1 MRQMGMQH
9 KAVNAVGGEQTTG
22 RLWVSGYE
30 DLDKYLADCSDEDNV
45 WDLAERITD
54 DAQASGCE
62 LAVQDVFEELV
73 LRRSNLIWKATEEFC
88 RKCFFIKIYNTN
100 ETACF

>member
-1 MRQMGMQH
+1 MRQIGKQQ
-9 KAVNAVGGEQTTG
+9 KAANVFAGEQTPTE
-22 RLWVSGYE
+22 LWVSGYD
-30 DLDKYLADCSDEDNV
+30 DLDQYLAACRGEDHV
-45 WDLAERITD
+45 WELAEQITD
-54 DAQASGCE
+54 DAQSSGCE

-73 LRRSNLIWKATEEFC
+73 MRRSNLIWKATEEFC